1 MTEKR
6 KQAAQ
11 VTDLQNI
18 KGQKDHDEI
27 IGRAAPEL
35 RNSNEEHTLISKWK
49 GNSLHSTS
57 LPKILPILC
66 KIPMV
71 PEYRRYA

>member
-1 MTEKR
+1 MDKGVRKHFNSLKILRLTEKR

-18 KGQKDHDEI
+18 KGHKDHDEI

-35 RNSNEEHTLISKWK
+35 RNSNEEHTLVGKGK
-49 GNSLHSTS
+49 GNSLHSIS
-57 LPKILPILC
+57 H
-66 KIPMV
+66 
-71 PEYRRYA
+71 